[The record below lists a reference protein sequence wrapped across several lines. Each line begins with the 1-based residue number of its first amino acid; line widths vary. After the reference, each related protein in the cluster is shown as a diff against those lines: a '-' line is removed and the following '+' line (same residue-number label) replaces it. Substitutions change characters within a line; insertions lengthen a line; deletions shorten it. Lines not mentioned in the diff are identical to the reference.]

1 MVFSLF
7 VVLSLFKE
15 ITMLIRSTGIITRG
29 HKGGGGERGVAR
41 VDWVGAG
48 GRGEGGG
55 GNLFN
60 IDSSS

>member
-1 MVFSLF
+1 MVFSCF

-29 HKGGGGERGVAR
+29 HEGGGGG
-41 VDWVGAG
+41 GG
-48 GRGEGGG
+48 GR